1 MIAGGLAFESDTAKV
16 AALGLGH
23 SAAYFLGTIALGVV
37 LRKRVGHGFFPH
49 AFLPSLAASAALGGL
64 AWLVEHLVGPS
75 GRLANILLLVG
86 IGVLGL
92 GLYLLL
98 LRMLPKRGDRLEQ
111 AFEPIDPDLAV
122 EP

>member
-1 MIAGGLAFESDTAKV
+1 MGTLV
-16 AALGLGH
+16 LG
-23 SAAYFLGTIALGVV
+23 AV
-37 LRKRVGHGFFPH
+37 LRKRIGHGFFPH
-49 AFLPSLAASAALGGL
+49 AFLPALAASVALGG
-64 AWLVEHLVGPS
+64 AGVAGGGPRRTRAA
-75 GRLANILLLVG
+75 RLADILVLAA
-86 IGVLGL
+86 IGVVGL